1 MRNGAPAQLTS
12 LANHLREVV
21 AERARDLI
29 RVNQELSERT
39 TTLERTLREREAFVY
54 TVTHDLK
61 APMTSILLATEA
73 LIDEYGAERSR
84 GVGRDLAQLGRLA
97 RRAEEMLHDFLSAFR
112 ITASPE
118 APGDVSLELP
128 VRDALDMLRPKIA
141 ARGVRIDIGPLPV
154 VRGKHGKLVH
164 VFSNL
169 LDNAINH
176 VAAGTGHVRITAR
189 HDGQWVLMCVA
200 DNGVGIPPEYH
211 RSIFELFR
219 QVPDTEMAGAGTRSE
234 ERR

>member
-54 TVTHDLK
+54 TVAHDLK
-61 APMTSILLATEA
+61 TPMTNILLATEA
-73 LIDEYGAERSR
+73 LIDQYGPELPN
-84 GVGRDLAQLGRLA
+84 GVRRDLAQLGRLA
-97 RRAEEMLHDFLSAFR
+97 RRAENMLHDLLTAFR
-112 ITASPE
+112 ITSSPE
-118 APGDVSLELP
+118 APSDVSLEP
-128 VRDALDMLRPKIA
+128 AVRDALDLLHPKIA
-141 ARGVRIDIGPLPV
+141 ARGIRIDTGPLPV
-154 VRGKHGKLVH
+154 VRGKREKLVR

-176 VAAGTGHVRITAR
+176 VAAGTGYIRVTAQ
-189 HDGQWVLMCVA
+189 HDGQWVEVCVA
-200 DNGVGIPPEYH
+200 DNGV
-211 RSIFELFR
+211 
-219 QVPDTEMAGAGTRSE
+219 
-234 ERR
+234 